1 MRRQLIALLGTEQQ
15 ADEALNLLLAHL
27 VSAGFG
33 DYKKGR
39 LRDFLVRGLRSA
51 AKSRLSEMPKD
62 ETPGV
67 DLEQLTI
74 ESKEWL
80 RLWREGLLERAWRSL
95 ERKEH
100 AEPELPVYSVLHQAT
115 ANPEATPEMLAV
127 QINTEFGLQ
136 IDQQIVRSVTGGSRL
151 VCTVGRGRG
160 RGNPGSADH
169 RRGETR
175 DRATRI
181 GQSIYGPEYLDRISA
196 TTE

>member
-67 DLEQLTI
+67 DLEHLTI

-136 IDQQIVRSVTGGSRL
+136 IDQQIVCAVLPEARALFAQL
-151 VCTVGRGRG
+151 V
-160 RGNPGSADH
+160 ADEVA
-169 RRGETR
+169 ETLEAPTIEEVKR
-175 DRATRI
+175 EI
-181 GQSIYGPEYLDRISA
+181 GQLGLGKAFTGLNI
-196 TTE
+196 